1 MFCFVLFFFFLP
13 AADSALVVFNLC
25 VSSTA
30 WPFGVLPDVVTC
42 GDFLAGVLVSERL
55 CSLSLV
61 AAENLNRTV
70 EYKT

>member
-1 MFCFVLFFFFLP
+1 MFVP
-13 AADSALVVFNLC
+13 
-25 VSSTA
+25 STA
-30 WPFGVLPDVVTC
+30 WLFGVVPDMDTC

-55 CSLSLV
+55 YSLSLV